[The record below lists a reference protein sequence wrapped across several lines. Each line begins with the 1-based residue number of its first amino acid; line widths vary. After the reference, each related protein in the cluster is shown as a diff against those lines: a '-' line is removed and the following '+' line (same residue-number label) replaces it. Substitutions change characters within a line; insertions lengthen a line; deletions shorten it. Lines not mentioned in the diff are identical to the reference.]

1 MARDTQEIGKV
12 EITDAGTTRI
22 QASRIGSRDQ
32 VSVNAQLFGAVHSD
46 GWRALLGV
54 LEFDDGWDVRCLDVG
69 KGAPE
74 AVYRLLHGLRMSIS
88 DGPSAGEQWVELSQA
103 RIDPEVVP
111 PWSNL
116 KKATASQLDDGAGT
130 NVDEVISRVGGEL
143 GTREELLDDDSRRRS
158 YLCCVF
164 ERNASLPPVTCYV
177 LTRLLPLAGG
187 YTGHSAIV
195 KN

>member
-1 MARDTQEIGKV
+1 MEVGKV
-12 EITDAGTTRI
+12 KVSYEGKTRI
-22 QASRIGSRDQ
+22 QASRIGSREQ
-32 VSVNAQLFGAVHSD
+32 ESVNAHRYSVAHRD
-46 GWRALLGV
+46 GWQAWIGV
-54 LEFDDGWDVRCLDVG
+54 IDFSDSQDVRCLEVG

-116 KKATASQLDDGAGT
+116 KKATSSQLDDGAGT
-130 NVDEVISRVGGEL
+130 DVADSLSDAGGEM
-143 GTREELLDDDSRRRS
+143 GSREDLMGDETRRRG

-164 ERNASLPPVTCYV
+164 RQGESLPPVASYV
-177 LTRLLPLAGG
+177 LTRLLSLANG
-187 YTGHSAIV
+187 YTG
-195 KN
+195 

>member
-1 MARDTQEIGKV
+1 MEVGKV
-12 EITDAGTTRI
+12 KVSYEGKTRI
-22 QASRIGSRDQ
+22 QASKIGSREQ
-32 VSVNAQLFGAVHSD
+32 MGANAHRYSVAHRD
-46 GWRALLGV
+46 GWQASIGV
-54 LEFDDGWDVRCLDVG
+54 MDFADSQDVRCLEVG

-116 KKATASQLDDGAGT
+116 KKATSSQLDDGADAD
-130 NVDEVISRVGGEL
+130 VEDVVIEAGGES
-143 GTREELLDDDSRRRS
+143 GTREDLLGDESRRRG

-164 ERNASLPPVTCYV
+164 RQGELLPPVTSYV
-177 LTRLLPLAGG
+177 LTRLLPLANG
-187 YTGHSAIV
+187 YTG
-195 KN
+195 

>member
-1 MARDTQEIGKV
+1 MEISKV
-12 EITDAGTTRI
+12 EITDAGNTRI
-22 QASRIGSRDQ
+22 LASKIGSREQ
-32 VSVNAQLFGAVHSD
+32 VSVDAHRYAVIHRDGLKAFIGVIDFGESQ
-46 GWRALLGV
+46 
-54 LEFDDGWDVRCLDVG
+54 DVRCLEVG

-116 KKATASQLDDGAGT
+116 KKATSSQLDDGAGT
-130 NVDEVISRVGGEL
+130 AVNDVLSDAGGEM
-143 GTREELLDDDSRRRS
+143 GSREDLMGDETRRRG

-164 ERNASLPPVTCYV
+164 RQGESLPPVASYV
-177 LTRLLPLAGG
+177 LTRLLPLANG
-187 YTGHSAIV
+187 YTG
-195 KN
+195 